1 MWHLQ
6 VKLVP
11 SLYPLPQELN
21 YPIAFL
27 ILTPLMWHLQ
37 VNENTIL
44 GAGGEI
50 SDFQHIQTL
59 LEELATD
66 DYRVDDGISMAPQ
79 QV

>member
-1 MWHLQ
+1 
-6 VKLVP
+6 
-11 SLYPLPQELN
+11 
-21 YPIAFL
+21 
-27 ILTPLMWHLQ
+27 MWHLQ